1 METKPTKQKKFRKDV
16 KNTNI
21 YIKSLIT
28 RTISLPISTIGKN
41 IRETIEKCISA
52 MFEGKC
58 LVEGFVKPGSSTIIT
73 HSSGMVSGT
82 NVKFEVVFECYICCP
97 VEGMLIEC
105 VAKNITN
112 AGIRAE
118 SATEKV
124 SPVVV
129 FVTRDHHYMNPNFS
143 KIQEND
149 TFVARV
155 IGQRYELNDKYV
167 SIIAELVD
175 KKEFDEK
182 NEKTK
187 KPKKPTLVIDEDDE

>member
-1 METKPTKQKKFRKDV
+1 
-16 KNTNI
+16 
-21 YIKSLIT
+21 
-28 RTISLPISTIGKN
+28 
-41 IRETIEKCISA
+41 

-58 LVEGFVKPGSSTIIT
+58 LVEGFIKPGSSTVIT

-82 NVKFEVVFECYICCP
+82 NVKIEVVFECYICCP

-129 FVTRDHHYMNPNFS
+129 FVTRDHHYMNPYFS

-175 KKEFDEK
+175 KKNFDDK

-187 KPKKPTLVIDEDDE
+187 TPKKPTLVIDEDDE